1 MPRSNAPLLLLS
13 LLPLLASAGYDK
25 ATKDAANK
33 CCPAD
38 YMRHCMQAIEF
49 QLRLNF
55 RNKAAEREATI
66 CIQRELYSDD
76 SLNVV
81 SPKTLHC
88 CNVFA
93 NDPTDRNN
101 VCFNACQNASLSA
114 SIKPTRKLAII
125 RECRE
130 TNRQVKYFDSCR
142 RYINGANTFKD
153 LLMKTQLKYSCD
165 IAKIKGPNY

>member
-1 MPRSNAPLLLLS
+1 MFRKGIIRPDCELIIYFS
-13 LLPLLASAGYDK
+13 DK

-38 YMRHCMQAIEF
+38 YMRHCMQVCFALAFSDPISPSAVLLLQAIEF

-81 SPKTLHC
+81 SPKSESTL
-88 CNVFA
+88 FFL
-93 NDPTDRNN
+93 ND
-101 VCFNACQNASLSA
+101 
-114 SIKPTRKLAII
+114 
-125 RECRE
+125 
-130 TNRQVKYFDSCR
+130 
-142 RYINGANTFKD
+142 
-153 LLMKTQLKYSCD
+153 
-165 IAKIKGPNY
+165 